1 MSISSIASLAAS
13 VSAIS
18 PASAA
23 PATSGA
29 GGFGSILQT
38 AIKEVEKSSASADTS
53 IQNFLSGENV
63 EIHSTILATQ
73 KADLQF
79 ELFMQAR
86 NKAVSAYQ
94 EIMRMQV

>member
-53 IQNFLSGENV
+53 IQSFLSGENV